1 MWALNKYKWITLYWL
16 QKLHKTYISCTSTE
30 LSKVL
35 TSCLRAI
42 KKHVF
47 KYCKNVY
54 ERSGKNLFFRL
65 WILVKFQINFYAR
78 DFSTTS
84 LSTYDFSTLY
94 TTLSH
99 NLLKINLSFS
109 LKEPSKE
116 KALLTLH
123 VTKETRFSLQN
134 SRKNIIHDLIKMY
147 VMLDNLLYDLALSC
161 MEK

>member
-1 MWALNKYKWITLYWL
+1 M
-16 QKLHKTYISCTSTE
+16 
-30 LSKVL
+30 
-35 TSCLRAI
+35 
-42 KKHVF
+42 
-47 KYCKNVY
+47 
-54 ERSGKNLFFRL
+54 
-65 WILVKFQINFYAR
+65 KFQINFYAR

-84 LSTYDFSTLY
+84 LSTYDYSTLY

-123 VTKETRFSLQN
+123 VTNETRFSLQN

-147 VMLDNLLYDLALSC
+147 VMLDNLFIRFGTKLHGKVKRIPIGTNCATFITYLFVFC
-161 MEK
+161 FKMYFMIYFF